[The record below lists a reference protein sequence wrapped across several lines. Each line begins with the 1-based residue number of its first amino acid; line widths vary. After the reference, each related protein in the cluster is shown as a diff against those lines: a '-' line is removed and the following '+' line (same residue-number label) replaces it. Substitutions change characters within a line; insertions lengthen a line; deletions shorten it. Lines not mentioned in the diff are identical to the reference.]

1 MDLVIVANVDV
12 HQAMMERTVV
22 VLQKQIPVLPQMG

>member
-1 MDLVIVANVDV
+1 MDLVIVAYVNV

-22 VLQKQIPVLPQMG
+22 VLQEQIPVLPQMG